1 MIQGRALVSAAV
13 NRISPAQLQLYTQF
27 QIALTVTSST
37 PFVLPSM
44 FFSDI
49 AEQLTLEI
57 ILVLRGGSPVMWK
70 TFITAK
76 LAGLSTTWC
85 F

>member
-1 MIQGRALVSAAV
+1 
-13 NRISPAQLQLYTQF
+13 
-27 QIALTVTSST
+27 
-37 PFVLPSM
+37 M

-57 ILVLRGGSPVMWK
+57 ILVLRGGASVMWK